1 MRSDPGAMEL
11 PGRPGVAIIP
21 VMALDRDKVEAI
33 IRQRLDPL
41 FAVDG
46 GAVEVARVDAG
57 QGLVQVRFTGSY
69 QACPSRH
76 VLLSHVVEPTLRS
89 EFPEVKSVKM
99 E

>member
-1 MRSDPGAMEL
+1 MGL
-11 PGRPGVAIIP
+11 N
-21 VMALDRDKVEAI
+21 RDKVEAVI
-33 IRQRLDPL
+33 KERLEPL
-41 FAVDG
+41 LAVDG
-46 GAVEVARVDAG
+46 GAVEVERVDPG
-57 QGLVQVRFTGSY
+57 EGVVQVRFTGAY